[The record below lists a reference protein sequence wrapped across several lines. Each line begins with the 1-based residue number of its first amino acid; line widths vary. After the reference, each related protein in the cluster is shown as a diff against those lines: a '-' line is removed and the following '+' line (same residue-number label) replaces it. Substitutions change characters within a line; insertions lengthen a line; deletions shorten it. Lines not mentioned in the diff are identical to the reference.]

1 VGGGK
6 ELVFAQ
12 ERWTWENCREDLRRL
27 RGRMG
32 FGEEVR
38 FLGLRL
44 SLEDG
49 AIYDELRGRPY
60 PRDQLR
66 WERIYCLLTFYSRA
80 EPVPETSRPVT
91 HKQLKGG
98 EYCPDMTAER
108 SKSLLL
114 QRFGSRGERL
124 VEAAKVLGGSE
135 VKVGYGDYAVRLR
148 SLPLIPLTLVLTL
161 ADEEF
166 PASLEILF
174 DESVSHYLN
183 AEQVGMLVGL
193 TAERLKDADEL
204 LG

>member
-1 VGGGK
+1 MS
-6 ELVFAQ
+6 AQ
-12 ERWTWENCREDLRRL
+12 ERWTWENCRDDLRKL

-44 SLEDG
+44 SLQDG
-49 AIYDELRGRPY
+49 TIYDELKNRPY
-60 PRDQLR
+60 PKDQLR
-66 WERIYCLLTFYSRA
+66 WERIYCFLSFYARA
-80 EPVPETSRPVT
+80 EPVPETSRLIT
-91 HKQLKGG
+91 SKQLKGG
-98 EYCPDMTAER
+98 EYCPDMTLER
-108 SKSLLL
+108 CKSLLL
-114 QRFGSRGERL
+114 EKFGSRGERL
-124 VEAAKVLGGSE
+124 VKAARVLGGSE

-148 SLPLIPLTLVLTL
+148 SLPLVPITFVLTL

-174 DESVSHYLN
+174 DESISSYLD
-183 AEQVGMLVGL
+183 AEQVGMLTGL

>member
-1 VGGGK
+1 M
-6 ELVFAQ
+6 FAQ
-12 ERWTWENCREDLRRL
+12 EKWTWENCKEDLRRL

-49 AIYDELRGRPY
+49 TIYDELRNRPY
-60 PRDQLR
+60 PKEQLR
-66 WERIYCLLTFYSRA
+66 WERIYCFLTSYARA
-80 EPVPETSRPVT
+80 EPVPETSRLIT

-98 EYCPDMTAER
+98 EYCPDAATER

-124 VEAAKVLGGSE
+124 VKAARLLGGSE

-148 SLPLIPLTLVLTL
+148 PLPLIPLTIVLTL

-166 PASLEILF
+166 PASMEILF
-174 DESVSHYLN
+174 DESVSHYLG
-183 AEQVGMLVGL
+183 AEEVGMLTAL